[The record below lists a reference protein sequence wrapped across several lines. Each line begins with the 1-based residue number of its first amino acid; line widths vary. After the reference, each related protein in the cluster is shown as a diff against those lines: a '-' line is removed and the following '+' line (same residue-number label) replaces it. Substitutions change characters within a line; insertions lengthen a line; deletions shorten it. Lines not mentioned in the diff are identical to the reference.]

1 MVLRLGFALNF
12 RTSSGQIDQVAR
24 VYDEVI
30 DTIAYAERLGID
42 SVWVDQH
49 HFDNT
54 DGPFPSPLPF
64 LVAAAARTSRIT
76 LGTGITTLSLEDPL
90 RLAEDAA
97 VVDALTGGRLHLGLG
112 TGGANLDGFAA
123 FGVAAEQRHELYAS
137 KIATLHAALDGRP
150 LLPGASG
157 RFPAAGVEGR
167 LPAAGAAG
175 RGPAAAA
182 AGPRLYP
189 DGSRVRRHLWQA
201 ATSVESAAAAGRAG
215 DGLQQGAFFDPAGTG
230 QAPKVRAYL
239 DALRG
244 EPRVAV
250 FRFVYAGR
258 DKESVLREFEPILG
272 PRLQGLA
279 DRAALSGNDR
289 LRGLSVREY
298 LDLVPFYGSPGDI
311 AERIGTDPAITAGAT
326 DFVANF
332 SYRDEFDA
340 ANARARLHVLAT
352 EIGPA
357 IGWRPSFQL
366 EESR

>member
-1 MVLRLGFALNF
+1 MTLRLGFALNF
-12 RTSSGQIDQVAR
+12 RTTSRHVDDVAR

-30 DTIAYAERLGID
+30 DTIVYAERLGID
-42 SVWVDQH
+42 SVWVGQH

-54 DGPFPSPLPF
+54 DGPFASPLPF
-64 LVAAAARTSRIT
+64 LVAAAARTSRIV
-76 LGTGITTLSLEDPL
+76 LGTGITTLPLEDPL

-123 FGVAAEQRHELYAS
+123 FGVPAQRRHEVYDR
-137 KIATLHAALDGRP
+137 KIAALHAALDGDP
-150 LLPGASG
+150 LTDG
-157 RFPAAGVEGR
+157 
-167 LPAAGAAG
+167 
-175 RGPAAAA
+175 
-182 AGPRLYP
+182 GPRLYP

-201 ATSVESAAAAGRAG
+201 ATSVAQATAAGRAG
-215 DGLQQGAFFDPAGTG
+215 DGLQQGAFFDPADTG
-230 QAPKVRAYL
+230 QAPKVRAFR
-239 DALRG
+239 DAYRAVHPG

-258 DKESVLREFEPILG
+258 DKESVLREVEPILG

-279 DRAALSGNDR
+279 DRAALSGNER
-289 LRGLSVREY
+289 LRGLGVREY
-298 LDLVPFYGSPGDI
+298 LDLVPFYGSADDI

-357 IGWRPSFQL
+357 VGWRPAARL
-366 EESR
+366 ERSA